1 MNNIYIYIY
10 IKSTII
16 GKVTNIILEILSL
29 DNEKFYSK
37 GLLFLNSYQKH
48 LLNIENINDSINEN
62 VIITHIKKLLY
73 PLIKFLQE
81 EGQIGI
87 ITSDTLTDMYIL
99 ITKFHLLDN
108 QNFMMQFKNDILKG
122 FVIDSN
128 IEKEKVLSKLE
139 NII

>member
-1 MNNIYIYIY
+1 M
-10 IKSTII
+10 
-16 GKVTNIILEILSL
+16 
-29 DNEKFYSK
+29 
-37 GLLFLNSYQKH
+37 LFLNSYQKH